1 MGRFFIVV
9 IVYIEFCGIR
19 KNKVKFYKPKPTETK
34 AVSELEEK
42 GAVNSAADT
51 KVESNT
57 NSEPV
62 KANEKKPAARR
73 SSVSKTAIAEKA
85 ASVEKKAASV
95 EKKATRKSNTKATEE
110 PAAEKKTV
118 KRKTAAE
125 PESKPAVKKA
135 LPKPVTIETI
145 CEKIEKK
152 IDKTKVADIGKKIAV
167 DIEVWG
173 FEDGSSRNMF
183 IEIKDG
189 KASVQ
194 PYTYNE
200 KNFRIAINFA
210 NAVAFANGKKTLK
223 DLLEDSEGFYAEGN
237 IVDAIKLAGVF

>member
-1 MGRFFIVV
+1 M
-9 IVYIEFCGIR
+9 
-19 KNKVKFYKPKPTETK
+19 KVSKKSDARKPKPTETK

-73 SSVSKTAIAEKA
+73 SSVSKTAIAE
-85 ASVEKKAASV
+85 KAASV